1 MGFENK
7 KMLNKNQKKLVHY
20 CYDLLARRRY
30 SIHDIVR
37 KLESYNHKKGDLC
50 TDGELKEILEGLI
63 KSNLLNDQEYAN
75 MYLDSQIRRKP
86 VGKIKI
92 KMQLRKKGID
102 EDMINQAINLAEL
115 DEEQLA
121 KELLEKNAKKY
132 SHEQLSDPKI
142 QARIIRFLGSNGFNG
157 SLSYQVFKNYLRHV
171 QVP

>member
-1 MGFENK
+1 
-7 KMLNKNQKKLVHY
+7 
-20 CYDLLARRRY
+20 
-30 SIHDIVR
+30 
-37 KLESYNHKKGDLC
+37 
-50 TDGELKEILEGLI
+50 
-63 KSNLLNDQEYAN
+63 